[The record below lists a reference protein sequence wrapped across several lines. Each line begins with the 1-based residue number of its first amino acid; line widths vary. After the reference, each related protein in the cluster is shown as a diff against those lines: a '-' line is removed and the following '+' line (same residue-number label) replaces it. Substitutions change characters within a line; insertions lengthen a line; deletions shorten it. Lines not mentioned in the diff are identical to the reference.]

1 MKVRVSAV
9 NFAPIQGAVTK
20 NTEAIL
26 RWIRRLESYNR
37 SGLPHFILF
46 PELSL
51 TGPVTID
58 GRGFGGHLEVL
69 EECRR
74 AHGVIAERTAEEG
87 NISVLAGSP
96 VLVGKELYI
105 GHTAFAGGKA
115 QTVRLKS
122 VLGPGESE
130 VFSRGDALKALPNG
144 RGGRSAE
151 CLGVR
156 FGVQL
161 CLETHY
167 PEIASRQAEEGA
179 AIIFC
184 AFASPRE
191 KPREK
196 HRRLLRYLPAR
207 GYDNSCFVVWCN
219 LIFRDSK
226 GRLAPG
232 TAGLLDPKGRL
243 VNSRASRGESYIQG
257 IIDLGEI
264 ERIRAS
270 RMGFFRGTAGPPEG
284 D

>member
-9 NFAPIQGAVTK
+9 NFAPIQGAVAK

-26 RWIRRLESYNR
+26 RWIRRLESHNR

-51 TGPVTID
+51 TGPVTRE
-58 GRGFGGHLEVL
+58 GRGSGGHLEVL

-74 AHGVIAERTAEEG
+74 AHGVIADRTAEEG
-87 NISVLAGSP
+87 NI
-96 VLVGKELYI
+96 
-105 GHTAFAGGKA
+105 
-115 QTVRLKS
+115 S

-144 RGGRSAE
+144 RGGWSAE

-167 PEIASRQAEEGA
+167 PEIASRQAEEGG

-184 AFASPRE
+184 AFASPRGKASGE
-191 KPREK
+191 ATAAPPVPSREGIRQQLF
-196 HRRLLRYLPAR
+196 RRVVQPHLP
-207 GYDNSCFVVWCN
+207 
-219 LIFRDSK
+219 
-226 GRLAPG
+226 
-232 TAGLLDPKGRL
+232 
-243 VNSRASRGESYIQG
+243 
-257 IIDLGEI
+257 
-264 ERIRAS
+264 
-270 RMGFFRGTAGPPEG
+270 
-284 D
+284 